1 LREGTP
7 VTLISVEDLS
17 AKTAANAG
25 PIAFVLAGDLQVD
38 GVVVAKAGS
47 RAEGQASY
55 VSESGGGGNAMHVR
69 LERVRLKVGNAEVP
83 LRSTRLGAG
92 DAPLEYHRMED
103 SGRIAVVL
111 YVAAN
116 TPLPLAP

>member
-1 LREGTP
+1 M
-7 VTLISVEDLS
+7 
-17 AKTAANAG
+17 
-25 PIAFVLAGDLQVD
+25 
-38 GVVVAKAGS
+38 VAKAGS
-47 RAEGQASY
+47 KAEGQASY
-55 VSESGGGGNAMHVR
+55 ASGPSAGGETMNVKLEHVR
-69 LERVRLKVGNAEVP
+69 LEVGNAEVP

-116 TPLPLAP
+116 VALPPAQ